1 MESKVEE
8 KVKYFINN
16 NSTELGYYDFSMQI
30 NEFEELLRVMLNYS
44 QSPYR
49 NSFKLYGIN
58 NKFFKI
64 FHDGSC
70 FGYYIKKQ
78 EINKIGNFYQSKI
91 TQQQIYNDDFA
102 GLKTY
107 WVEESYEEIV
117 FKLDEQMSLIFSKQT
132 DIPRQVVE
140 YSVFLEPKN
149 ISVDI
154 NRYVKAI
161 ENIISERIS
170 LSNICETMQ

>member
-70 FGYYIKKQ
+70 FGYSIKKQ

-91 TQQQIYNDDFA
+91 IQQQIYNDDFA

-117 FKLDEQMSLIFSKQT
+117 FKLDEQMNLIFSKQT

-154 NRYVKAI
+154 NRYVKTI

-170 LSNICETMQ
+170 LNSTCETMQ